1 MRRIGILLVLACLL
15 AVVGCGESE
24 ESSSGGNGG
33 GGSKGGGGS
42 GSQDE
47 KTASCRRAPRKVL
60 NRIEVGLQQV
70 PNGGKLRNGYV
81 VRSADFKKMYIVA
94 ADIQGL
100 GMEGKDDIGVWA
112 TNSLAE
118 GGLTFAVDGFAQ
130 DFSDWSDADLT
141 DPAITTND
149 DGVDEARSCAESA

>member
-1 MRRIGILLVLACLL
+1 MRRIRILLVLACLL

-24 ESSSGGNGG
+24 ESSSGGNGA
-33 GGSKGGGGS
+33 GGSAGGGGS
-42 GSQDE
+42 GFQGE
-47 KTASCRRAPRKVL
+47 KTASCRRAPRNVL
-60 NRIEVGLQQV
+60 NRIEVGLQV
-70 PNGGKLRNGYV
+70 PNGGKLRNAYV

-94 ADIQGL
+94 ADIQGF
-100 GMEGKDDIGVWA
+100 GMEGKDDIGLWA

-141 DPAITTND
+141 DPAITTSD